1 MRASGV
7 SAKPSSLRVIQWA
20 TGNVGRSAL
29 RQILGHPELELV
41 GCLVHSDEKVGK
53 DAGELC
59 KQPTTGVL
67 ATASIDEILDLQ
79 ADCVSHMPLP
89 SAQYGDDPEA
99 DLRNI
104 CRILESGK
112 NVVTT
117 VGYLYPRAYGDAVFE
132 RLQKACIAGGA
143 SLHGTGANPGW
154 MSDVL
159 PLTASAMSARIDR
172 IYVRESTDFSWY
184 PSPQVLFDLMGMGCT
199 EREYEARAKR
209 YIGWLSG
216 LFRESLMLVADGL
229 GLVLDEIA
237 FESEFRLGDE
247 DHEIAAGRVAKGTV
261 AAQRFVWSGLIEK
274 EAVIVLEAVYMTR
287 REAASDWPAPGFVCR
302 VEGRPVIKFELDE
315 GWISNG
321 LIATAVHAVHAIPTV
336 CAAAPGIRTFL
347 DLPLIVGKYTA
358 GAR

>member
-1 MRASGV
+1 MG
-7 SAKPSSLRVIQWA
+7 LRVIQWA

-29 RQILGHPELELV
+29 RQILAHPELQLV
-41 GCLVHSDEKVGK
+41 GCLVHSDEKAGK

-59 KQPTTGVL
+59 KQTATGIL
-67 ATASIDEILDLQ
+67 ATASIDEILGLQ

-99 DLRNI
+99 DLRDI

-117 VGYLYPRAYGDAVFE
+117 VGYLYPRAYGSDVFE
-132 RLQKACIAGGA
+132 RLEKACVAGGT

-154 MSDVL
+154 MSDIL

-172 IYVRESTDFSWY
+172 IYVRESTEFSWY

-199 EREYEARAKR
+199 EQEYEARSKR

-229 GLVLDEIA
+229 GLVLDDIS
-237 FESEFRLGDE
+237 FESEFRLADV
-247 DHEIAAGRVAKGTV
+247 DYEIAAGRVPKGTV
-261 AAQRFVWSGLIEK
+261 AAQRFVWSGLIGRES
-274 EAVIVLEAVYMTR
+274 VIVLEAVYTAR
-287 REAASDWPAPGFVCR
+287 REAAADWPAPGFVCR
-302 VEGRPVIKFELDE
+302 VEGKPTMKFELDE
-315 GWISNG
+315 SWISNG
-321 LIATAVHAVHAIPTV
+321 LIATAAHAVHAIPAV

-347 DLPLIVGKYTA
+347 DLPLIVGKHTA
-358 GAR
+358 GPR

>member
-1 MRASGV
+1 MG
-7 SAKPSSLRVIQWA
+7 LRVIQWA

-29 RQILGHPELELV
+29 RQILAHPEMELV

-59 KQPTTGVL
+59 KQPPAGVL
-67 ATASIDEILDLQ
+67 ATASIDQILELE

-89 SAQYGDDPEA
+89 SAQYGDDPDA

-117 VGYLYPRAYGDAVFE
+117 VGYLYPRAYGNDVFE
-132 RLQKACIAGGA
+132 RLEKACMAGGT

-199 EREYEARAKR
+199 EGEYAARAKR
-209 YIGWLSG
+209 YVGWLSG
-216 LFRESLMLVADGL
+216 LFRESLMLVAEGL
-229 GLVLDEIA
+229 GLVLDEIN
-237 FESEFRLGDE
+237 FESEIRLGDE
-247 DHEIAAGRVAKGTV
+247 DYEIAAGRVGKGTV
-261 AAQRFVWSGLIEK
+261 AAQHFEWSGMIGK
-274 EAVIVLEAVYMTR
+274 EAVIVLEAFYMAR
-287 REAASDWPAPGFVCR
+287 REAAPDWPAPGFVCR
-302 VEGRPVIKFELDE
+302 VEGKPTMKFELDE
-315 GWISNG
+315 SWISNA
-321 LIATAVHAVHAIPTV
+321 LIATAVHAVHAIPAV
-336 CAAAPGIRTFL
+336 CAAAPGVRTFL
-347 DLPLIVGKYTA
+347 DLPLIVGKYA
-358 GAR
+358 ANPA

>member
-1 MRASGV
+1 MG
-7 SAKPSSLRVIQWA
+7 LRVIQWA

-29 RQILGHPELELV
+29 RQILVHPELDLV

-53 DAGELC
+53 DAGEFC
-59 KQPTTGVL
+59 KQPATGVF
-67 ATASIDEILDLQ
+67 ATASIDEILELQ

-89 SAQYGDDPEA
+89 SAQYGDDPDA

-117 VGYLYPRAYGDAVFE
+117 VGYLYPRAYGDDVFE
-132 RLQKACIAGGA
+132 RLEKACLSGGT

-159 PLTASAMSARIDR
+159 PLTASAMSAQIDR

-184 PSPQVLFDLMGMGCT
+184 PSPQVLFDLMGMACT
-199 EREYEARAKR
+199 EQEYEARAKR
-209 YIGWLSG
+209 YVGWLSG

-229 GLVLDEIA
+229 GLVLDDIS
-237 FESEFRLGDE
+237 FESEVRLGDK
-247 DHEIAAGRVAKGTV
+247 DYEIAAGRVAKGTV
-261 AAQRFVWSGLIEK
+261 AAQHFVWSGLIGDK
-274 EAVIVLEAVYMTR
+274 AVIVLEAFYMAR
-287 REAASDWPAPGFVCR
+287 REAAPDWPAPGFVCR
-302 VEGRPVIKFELDE
+302 VEGKPTMKFELDE
-315 GWISNG
+315 DWISNA
-321 LIATAVHAVHAIPTV
+321 LIATAVHAIHAIPAV

-347 DLPLIVGKYTA
+347 DLPLIVGKYA
-358 GAR
+358 ASPR